1 MVSALMFFATYYQL
15 NFLCVEFQRMF
26 CEVQRQILTGFC
38 SSCRAFLMSLSS
50 QNSSVSSAYCTTLQD
65 SVKFLF
71 KSFMYSLKCTNL
83 PFSAKFF
90 FKSFMYRLKNQGSE
104 SCTSKYPLI
113 EWNSIRFDFNW
124 DPIGFSITYYS
135 FLLSIVYKA
144 MNHLNCWFRE
154 SQIVQFVLL
163 MFEVVGIENF
173 G

>member
-15 NFLCVEFQRMF
+15 SFLCVEFQRMF

-90 FKSFMYRLKNQGSE
+90 FKSFMYRLKIRGQKVALRSTPWLSE
-104 SCTSKYPLI
+104 IQFDLILI
-113 EWNSIRFDFNW
+113 EIQLDS
-124 DPIGFSITYYS
+124 
-135 FLLSIVYKA
+135 
-144 MNHLNCWFRE
+144 
-154 SQIVQFVLL
+154 VLL
-163 MFEVVGIENF
+163 TTVFCCLLFIKQWII
-173 G
+173 